1 MFKKITPRTWIIA
14 VVVLAAA
21 AVAILSYQAAA
32 SGVVTVSG
40 NTASAENQPGW
51 MFNRAVPNPTP
62 YEFNLTT
69 HTLGLG
75 ALYVGPA
82 ANAADVFIAELFPGQ
97 PLVSDF
103 TSFSYDF
110 MIGAGGDE
118 SDLNQISVSV
128 YANIDAST
136 NNYDCRFDYSPV
148 SGGNNSFTKH
158 VVYPGIA
165 PMSVIKGSDRLGEC
179 PQTLDAMPEGS
190 HIRVI
195 ALTLGNT
202 GTDDTGL
209 DAYFD
214 NVELVVGSDATT
226 YNFEAAPR
234 TQADCADK
242 KWQQYNFR
250 NQGQCIKAVGK

>member
-1 MFKKITPRTWIIA
+1 MFKKVTPRTWIIA

-21 AVAILSYQAAA
+21 AVAILSYRAAA

-40 NTASAENQPGW
+40 DTASAENQPGW
-51 MFNRAVPNPTP
+51 MFNRSVANPTP
-62 YEFNLTT
+62 YEFNLTA

-82 ANAADVFIAELFPGQ
+82 ANASDVFIAELFPGQ

-103 TSFSYDF
+103 SSFSYDF
-110 MIGAGGDE
+110 MIGTGGSE
-118 SDLNQISVSV
+118 SDIDQIVVSV
-128 YANIDAST
+128 FTNIDAST
-136 NNYDCRFDYSPV
+136 NSFDCRFDYSPV
-148 SGGNNSFTKH
+148 SGGTASFEKH
-158 VVYPGIA
+158 TVYPGIA
-165 PMSVIKGSDRLGEC
+165 PSAVVKGSDRLGDC
-179 PQTLDAMPEGS
+179 PQTLDGMPEGS

-195 ALTLGNT
+195 ALTVGNT
-202 GTDDTGL
+202 GTDDSGL
-209 DAYFD
+209 DVYFD
-214 NVELVVGSDATT
+214 NAEYATAEGATT

-250 NQGQCIKAVGK
+250 NQGQCIKAIGK